1 MPAVSRRLD
10 VRDARAREDGIQL
23 ATDAVR
29 RGEIVVIPTDTVY
42 GVGAD
47 AFDRAAV
54 AAVLAAKGRGRDVP
68 PPVLVASPRVLD
80 GLAYDL
86 PSYARELVDAFW
98 PGGLTLVCLAQPSLD
113 WDLGDTGGTVAVRMP
128 LHRTALALLDA
139 TGPMAVTSANLTG
152 RPPAQTCEEA
162 EAQLGDSVSVYL
174 DGGRCPGGVASTIVD
189 VTGDRPRLLRLG
201 ALPLDRLRV
210 VVPDLIGLPEPA
222 VEEPAADEAGAG

>member
-1 MPAVSRRLD
+1 
-10 VRDARAREDGIQL
+10 
-23 ATDAVR
+23 
-29 RGEIVVIPTDTVY
+29 
-42 GVGAD
+42 
-47 AFDRAAV
+47 
-54 AAVLAAKGRGRDVP
+54 
-68 PPVLVASPRVLD
+68 
-80 GLAYDL
+80 
-86 PSYARELVDAFW
+86 
-98 PGGLTLVCLAQPSLD
+98 
-113 WDLGDTGGTVAVRMP
+113 
-128 LHRTALALLDA
+128 
-139 TGPMAVTSANLTG
+139 VTSANLTG